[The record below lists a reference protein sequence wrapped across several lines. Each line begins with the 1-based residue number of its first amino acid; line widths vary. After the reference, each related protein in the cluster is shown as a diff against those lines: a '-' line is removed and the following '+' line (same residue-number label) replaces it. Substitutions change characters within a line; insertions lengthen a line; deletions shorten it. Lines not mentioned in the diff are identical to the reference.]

1 MADQKNPFWSAQDE
15 IEYIRQEQLRGE
27 KVRAAAFT
35 AGFEAGAAW
44 AISHGVREM
53 ARIFEETADFWNGFP
68 PELVKSFAAAM
79 TEFAPEIGE
88 VILAETK
95 AARERAA
102 AAQ

>member
-15 IEYIRQEQLRGE
+15 TEHIRQEQLRGE

-53 ARIFEETADFWNGFP
+53 ARIFEKTADSWNDFP
-68 PELVKSFAAAM
+68 PELVKSFAAVM
-79 TEFAPEIGE
+79 MEFAPEIGKI
-88 VILAETK
+88 ILAETK
-95 AARERAA
+95 AAREKAA

>member
-27 KVRAAAFT
+27 KARAAAFT

-44 AISHGVREM
+44 AISCGVLEM
-53 ARIFEETADFWNGFP
+53 ARILEKTADTWSDFP

-79 TEFAPEIGE
+79 TEFAPEIE
-88 VILAETK
+88 KVIATGTK
-95 AARERAA
+95 EAREKAVT
-102 AAQ
+102 AQ